1 MKKIIID
8 GKTVL
13 IKGIGINEKKK
24 ETIVVSENP
33 AQAMKVELL
42 KMLKSR
48 QTTVEGY
55 NKLTEVVNEE
65 EAKIKTK
72 TVSTCHEKDD
82 FDPAVGVA
90 LALCY
95 NLFGSK
101 TKFHKFVNSLI
112 PDKPIEETVENKKV
126 SKK

>member
-8 GKTVL
+8 GKTLL

-24 ETIVVSENP
+24 EATVVSENP

-42 KMLKSR
+42 KILKTH
-48 QTTVEGY
+48 QTTIEGY
-55 NKLTEVVNEE
+55 NKLTEVINAE

-72 TVSTCHEKDD
+72 TVSTCHKEDS

-101 TKFHKFVNSLI
+101 TQFHKFVKKI
-112 PDKPIEETVENKKV
+112 QEDQNK
-126 SKK
+126 